1 MNLENLFVQYKVM
14 LFRKQIERLNKS
26 GTFDFISTNVIFF
39 YCSHGCSS
47 HGNGCDL
54 RGRAWHEYELQY
66 EVVT

>member
-26 GTFDFISTNVIFF
+26 GTFDFISTNVIFSIAVMVAPRMEMVVI
-39 YCSHGCSS
+39 CVEE
-47 HGNGCDL
+47 
-54 RGRAWHEYELQY
+54 HEYELQY